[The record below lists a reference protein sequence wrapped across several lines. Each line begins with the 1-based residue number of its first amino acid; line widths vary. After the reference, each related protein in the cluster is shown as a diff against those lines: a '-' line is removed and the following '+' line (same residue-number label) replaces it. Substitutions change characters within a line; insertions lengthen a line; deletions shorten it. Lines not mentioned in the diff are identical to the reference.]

1 MYWVLVRLGFGSFD
15 LRRRNRIAL
24 VMERYFG
31 NARKAFDNIC
41 RELLNT
47 RVYCDFREEKG
58 GLWMEVMHLAA
69 LGCFACIKI
78 EWPQPMQIPQ
88 Q

>member
-41 RELLNT
+41 RELT
-47 RVYCDFREEKG
+47 HDVYCDLREEKG
-58 GLWMEVMHLAA
+58 DLWIGGNASCCTRL
-69 LGCFACIKI
+69 LACIKI